1 MRMPVGYFVCKEKD
15 RKKNVRARK
24 IHDQSRNTQVYS
36 NGLNVL
42 KTYIKVT
49 RTRSVASLLVSL
61 LPTESAFSMLLQI
74 LHC

>member
-1 MRMPVGYFVCKEKD
+1 MPVGYFVCKEKD

-42 KTYIKVT
+42 KTYIKV
-49 RTRSVASLLVSL
+49 RAKLLINENTKRPL
-61 LPTESAFSMLLQI
+61 I
-74 LHC
+74 